1 MFDFLIAGAVF
12 FFVGL
17 SLYLYLDYRDYKK
30 AREFIKYEK

>member
-12 FFVGL
+12 FVAGMI
-17 SLYLYLDYRDYKK
+17 LYLYLDYRDYKK